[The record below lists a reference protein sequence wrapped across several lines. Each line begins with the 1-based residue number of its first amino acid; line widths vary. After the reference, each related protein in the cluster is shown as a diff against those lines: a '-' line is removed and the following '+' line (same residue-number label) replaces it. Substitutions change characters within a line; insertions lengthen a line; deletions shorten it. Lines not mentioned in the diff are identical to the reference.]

1 MLTLVSIH
9 LLLNGTQSWEAAP
22 SSPSIHFGTLT
33 MMEVPLSL
41 ISLPSEDGLSQ
52 ILSNM
57 LALPQSAVLL
67 LIRTGILKKK
77 GIQNQNHFDFDE
89 NILIYILP

>member
-1 MLTLVSIH
+1 
-9 LLLNGTQSWEAAP
+9 
-22 SSPSIHFGTLT
+22 
-33 MMEVPLSL
+33 
-41 ISLPSEDGLSQ
+41 
-52 ILSNM
+52 M